1 MTGMRVITSKMKLVR
16 YASSKRKK
24 FEIIVREYEEA
35 GKTLYAIQ
43 EAESNK
49 IKSEG
54 VGLTKERVDE
64 QFDRIVL
71 DGKMFYNVKYIERE
85 VVNGRFAK

>member
-1 MTGMRVITSKMKLVR
+1 MRIITSKMKLVR
-16 YASSKRKK
+16 YASSKGKK
-24 FEIIVREYEEA
+24 FEIIVREYDES

-43 EAESNK
+43 EAESNRVG
-49 IKSEG
+49 SEG

-64 QFDRIVL
+64 QFDRAVL
-71 DGKMFYNVKYIERE
+71 DGTMFYGVKYIEKN

>member
-1 MTGMRVITSKMKLVR
+1 MRIIGSKMKLVR
-16 YASSKRKK
+16 YASSKGKK
-24 FEIIVREYEEA
+24 FEIIVREYDEA

-43 EAESNK
+43 EAEGNK
-49 IKSEG
+49 ITSEG

-64 QFDRIVL
+64 QFDRAVL
-71 DGKMFYNVKYIERE
+71 DGSMFYSVNYIEKD